1 MKKFTVILFLFLAS
15 CGKTDDRTV
24 IEFWTLQL
32 SPTFNDY
39 FITLIAE
46 YEREHPG
53 VRIQWVDIPYD
64 AAIQKLLSSAVAG
77 NAPDVV
83 NLSAD
88 FLAKF
93 QGMDALAD
101 LSEAVR
107 RCGYSFLP
115 NALELCT
122 YDTAIIALP
131 WYLNSYVVL
140 YNTQYLDKAGIPV
153 NDVPQTYEELVRFV
167 KTYKDRTGKFAL
179 YWNIGKDS
187 YLPMM
192 LASEGIE
199 MTDRAMTRALFNSE
213 RGIELIDQWVQLYR
227 KGYLQSESIMKPG
240 SSIVEAYQSGQ
251 VALIVSGPVF
261 LKRIEMNAPGIF
273 SVTDVAPA
281 VIGATGRHDLAAMAL
296 SVLQSSRNKDAAID
310 FALFVTN
317 PKNQLA
323 FSRLTMT
330 YPSVVEALQDSFFTY
345 TDGSL
350 LTKAR
355 TLGAVQLA
363 SATRLRRYLD
373 HPDFDKLRDSFDEAI
388 QNACLGNR
396 STKDALDKAA
406 GEWDQIL
413 RNGQ

>member
-1 MKKFTVILFLFLAS
+1 
-15 CGKTDDRTV
+15 
-24 IEFWTLQL
+24 
-32 SPTFNDY
+32 
-39 FITLIAE
+39 
-46 YEREHPG
+46 
-53 VRIQWVDIPYD
+53 
-64 AAIQKLLSSAVAG
+64 
-77 NAPDVV
+77 
-83 NLSAD
+83 
-88 FLAKF
+88 
-93 QGMDALAD
+93 
-101 LSEAVR
+101 
-107 RCGYSFLP
+107 
-115 NALELCT
+115 
-122 YDTAIIALP
+122 
-131 WYLNSYVVL
+131 
-140 YNTQYLDKAGIPV
+140 
-153 NDVPQTYEELVRFV
+153 
-167 KTYKDRTGKFAL
+167 
-179 YWNIGKDS
+179 
-187 YLPMM
+187 
-192 LASEGIE
+192 
-199 MTDRAMTRALFNSE
+199 
-213 RGIELIDQWVQLYR
+213 
-227 KGYLQSESIMKPG
+227 
-240 SSIVEAYQSGQ
+240 
-251 VALIVSGPVF
+251 
-261 LKRIEMNAPGIF
+261 
-273 SVTDVAPA
+273 VTDVAPA